1 MVIEKKS
8 DSSQG
13 ISKPF
18 GDLRRLRQILF
29 VVLLLYG
36 FLVAIDLLGS
46 SFKLVGKDTAEN
58 LITSLDNPFCGLL
71 AGVLATVL
79 VQSSSVTTATIVG
92 LVGSG
97 SVPLNVAV
105 PLIMGANIGTT
116 ITNTLVSLAHV
127 GRKEEFQRAFAGATA
142 HDFFNLLTVILFF
155 PLEVFTGVLQKMAQA
170 VAVHVPRVG
179 GKYPN
184 PLKDVVKWLSK
195 NIQKATE
202 EILGLE
208 QGWLALAFF
217 LIAIGLIVMS
227 LYYIMRVM
235 RSLMASRI
243 ERLLNRSLGK
253 NAFLGLIVGMLITV
267 SVQSSSITTS
277 LLVPLF
283 AAGLLQ
289 LRNGLPIMIGANI
302 GTTITAL
309 LAAMVTGI
317 HGLEIALVHLFFN
330 LFGTLVFFPFEK
342 MRMMP
347 VWCAE
352 RLAELAVRNRAL
364 VLVYVGVV
372 FLLIPSA
379 GLFIYKMLQGP

>member
-1 MVIEKKS
+1 MALEKDS
-8 DSSQG
+8 DSNQG
-13 ISKPF
+13 ILKPF
-18 GDLRRLRQILF
+18 VNLSALRRILV

-36 FLVAIDLLGS
+36 FLVAIDLLGT

-58 LITSLDNPFCGLL
+58 LISSLDNPFCGLL

-97 SVPLNVAV
+97 AV
-105 PLIMGANIGTT
+105 PLHIAVPMIMGANIGTT

-127 GRKEEFQRAFAGATA
+127 GRKDEFQRAFAGATA
-142 HDFFNLLTVILFF
+142 HDFFNLLTVALFF
-155 PLEVFTGVLQKMAQA
+155 PLELLTGVLQKMAQA

-184 PLKDVVKWLSK
+184 PLKDAVKWLSRH
-195 NIQKATE
+195 IQRATE
-202 EILGLE
+202 EILGWE
-208 QGWLALAFF
+208 QGWLALVFF
-217 LIAIGLIVMS
+217 LIAIGLIVVA
-227 LYYIMRVM
+227 LYFIMRVM
-235 RSLMASRI
+235 RGLMASRI
-243 ERLLNRSLGK
+243 EGLLNRSLGK
-253 NAFLGLIVGMLITV
+253 NAFLGLIVGILITV

-289 LRNGLPIMIGANI
+289 LRTGLPIMIGANI

-309 LAAMVTGI
+309 LAAMVTNV

-342 MRMMP
+342 MRMIP
-347 VWCAE
+347 IWCAE

-372 FLLIPSA
+372 FLLIPSV
-379 GLFIYKMLQGP
+379 GLFVYKMLQGP

>member
-1 MVIEKKS
+1 MALEKDS
-8 DSSQG
+8 DSNQG
-13 ISKPF
+13 ILKPF
-18 GDLRRLRQILF
+18 VNLSALRRILV

-36 FLVAIDLLGS
+36 FLVAIDLLGT

-97 SVPLNVAV
+97 AV
-105 PLIMGANIGTT
+105 PLHIAVPMIMGANIGTT

-127 GRKEEFQRAFAGATA
+127 GRKDEFQRAFAGATA
-142 HDFFNLLTVILFF
+142 HDFFNLLTVALFF
-155 PLEVFTGVLQKMAQA
+155 PLELLTGVLQKMAQA

-184 PLKDVVKWLSK
+184 PLKDAVKWLSRH
-195 NIQKATE
+195 IQRATE
-202 EILGLE
+202 EILGWE
-208 QGWLALAFF
+208 QGWLALVFF
-217 LIAIGLIVMS
+217 LMAIGLIVVA
-227 LYYIMRVM
+227 LYFIMRVM
-235 RSLMASRI
+235 RGLMASRI
-243 ERLLNRSLGK
+243 EGLLNRSLGK
-253 NAFLGLIVGMLITV
+253 NAFLGLIVGILITV

-309 LAAMVTGI
+309 LAAMVTNV

-342 MRMMP
+342 MRMIP
-347 VWCAE
+347 IWCAE

-372 FLLIPSA
+372 FLLIPSV
-379 GLFIYKMLQGP
+379 GLFVYKMLQGP

>member
-1 MVIEKKS
+1 MVLEKNS
-8 DSSQG
+8 DPQQG
-13 ISKPF
+13 VSNPF
-18 GDLRRLRQILF
+18 GHLSGLHRILF
-29 VVLLLYG
+29 VALLIYG

-46 SFKLVGKDTAEN
+46 SLKLVGTDTAES

-97 SVPLNVAV
+97 AAPLHVAV
-105 PLIMGANIGTT
+105 PMIMGANIGTT
-116 ITNTLVSLAHV
+116 ITNTLVALAHV
-127 GRKEEFQRAFAGATA
+127 GRKDEFQRAFAGATA
-142 HDFFNLLTVILFF
+142 HDFFNLLTVALFF
-155 PLEVFTGVLQKMAQA
+155 PLELLTGVLEKLAQV
-170 VAVHVPRVG
+170 VAVHIPRVG

-184 PLKDVVKWLSK
+184 PVKDAVKWLSK
-195 NIQKATE
+195 HIQKATE
-202 EILGLE
+202 EVLGWE
-208 QGWLALAFF
+208 QGWLALVLF
-217 LIAIGLIVMS
+217 LIAVGLIVLS
-227 LYYIMRVM
+227 LFFIMRLM

-243 ERLLNRSLGK
+243 EKLLNRSLGK
-253 NAFLGLIVGMLITV
+253 NAFVGLIVGVLITV
-267 SVQSSSITTS
+267 AVQSSSITTS

-289 LRNGLPIMIGANI
+289 LKTGLPIMIGANI

-309 LAAMVTGI
+309 LAAMVTDI

-342 MRMMP
+342 MRMIP
-347 VWCAE
+347 IWCAE
-352 RLAELAVRNRAL
+352 RLAQFAVKNRTL

-379 GLFIYKMLQGP
+379 GLFVYKMLQGS